1 MVNTQWLQD
10 VTEIIFFSKVLFTLV
25 IQNLNIHYIFQ
36 NYFGDSFLLSIF
48 SYFTLSRYETMLR
61 RSFQF
66 SFLLFKFQEV
76 FKFSFRIFAILYL
89 CIYWKMCN
97 KLVLFFLKDLRDK
110 AKLRVRK
117 IFLLKN
123 WFRNILVIHKHI
135 KKVYL
140 WIFNTNLL
148 CSKSGV
154 LSFAVF
160 FVGQPAVQKADKLGK
175 NSGRNRDTL

>member
-89 CIYWKMCN
+89 CIY
-97 KLVLFFLKDLRDK
+97 
-110 AKLRVRK
+110 
-117 IFLLKN
+117 
-123 WFRNILVIHKHI
+123 
-135 KKVYL
+135 
-140 WIFNTNLL
+140 
-148 CSKSGV
+148 
-154 LSFAVF
+154 
-160 FVGQPAVQKADKLGK
+160 
-175 NSGRNRDTL
+175 